1 MSIKINLDNCEIP
14 INFCDLSY
22 NRNLRFYPPSTIQIA
37 QELFIGAIYKEFFNE
52 LISNPYFI
60 YFPNMVPGKC
70 KYHYCLYHF
79 NSYHFE
85 KYGEKDIFDKYL
97 NSLRLMPIHLYAFS
111 KEIPKVALH
120 INNQKLDFCCKYN
133 SKNLGYL
140 RKNST
145 KSTYI
150 NSRNT
155 RKSRQKTMQRR

>member
-1 MSIKINLDNCEIP
+1 MSINY
-14 INFCDLSY
+14 CDLSY
-22 NRNLRFYPPSTIQIA
+22 NRNLRSYPLSIVQIA
-37 QELFIGAIYKEFFNE
+37 QELFIGAVYKEIFNE
-52 LISNPYFI
+52 LINNQYFI
-60 YFPNMVPGKC
+60 YLPNMVPGKR
-70 KYHYCLYHF
+70 KYYLYYF
-79 NSYHFE
+79 DSYHFE

-120 INNQKLDFCCKYN
+120 INNQKLDFCYKDN
-133 SKNLGYL
+133 SKNPGYL

-155 RKSRQKTMQRR
+155 RKSRQKTM

>member
-1 MSIKINLDNCEIP
+1 MSIKINLDNCEMS
-14 INFCDLSY
+14 INFCCIGY
-22 NRNLRFYPPSTIQIA
+22 NRNLRSYPLNTVQIA
-37 QELFIGAIYKEFFNE
+37 QELFIGAIYKDFFNE

-60 YFPNMVPGKC
+60 YLPNMVLGKH
-70 KYHYCLYHF
+70 KYYYYLYHF

-120 INNQKLDFCCKYN
+120 INNQKLDFCCKDN
-133 SKNLGYL
+133 SKNYRYL
-140 RKNST
+140 RKNNT

-155 RKSRQKTMQRR
+155 RKSRQKTM

>member
-1 MSIKINLDNCEIP
+1 MSINY
-14 INFCDLSY
+14 CDLGY
-22 NRNLRFYPPSTIQIA
+22 NRNLRFYSPNTVRIA
-37 QELFIGAIYKEFFNE
+37 CELLIEATYKEFFNE
-52 LISNPYFI
+52 LINNQYFI
-60 YFPNMVPGKC
+60 YLPNIVPGKR
-70 KYHYCLYHF
+70 KYCLYYF
-79 NSYHFE
+79 DSYHFE

-120 INNQKLDFCCKYN
+120 INNQKLDFCYKDN
-133 SKNLGYL
+133 SKNPGYL

-155 RKSRQKTMQRR
+155 RKSRQKTM